1 MKKKNIVKC
10 IALGFLGALP
20 LYTVY
25 AEGPSIDIGIPTLES
40 QYSPE
45 QVAAWNAEVP
55 KPVVGDW
62 KVENAGAANEARVG
76 SWSWRDGVICIT
88 DAKLSGII
96 NHGHAGIVAAAPYHY
111 AVIEA
116 NPGTGVKPHY
126 GSWVTRYSGQ
136 VWQVGVKSTSVAQ
149 DQKAAQWAARQIGK
163 PYNREFYNVW
173 TRSKFYCSQLVWAAY
188 RDTAGPS
195 ADISLNSYG
204 AAIHPFEL
212 RDHPNTALIYRKR

>member
-1 MKKKNIVKC
+1 MRKKNIARLVALAC
-10 IALGFLGALP
+10 VSIASM
-20 LYTVY
+20 TSIY
-25 AEGPSIDIGIPTLES
+25 AQASTTLEE

-45 QVAAWNAEVP
+45 QVAIWNAETP
-55 KPVVGDW
+55 KPIEGDW
-62 KVENAGAANEARVG
+62 KVEATSGSGAVREAAVG

-96 NHGHAGIVAAAPYHY
+96 NHGHAGIVAAAPYYY

-126 GSWVTRYSGQ
+126 GSWVTKYSGQ

-163 PYNREFYNVW
+163 PYNWEFYNVW